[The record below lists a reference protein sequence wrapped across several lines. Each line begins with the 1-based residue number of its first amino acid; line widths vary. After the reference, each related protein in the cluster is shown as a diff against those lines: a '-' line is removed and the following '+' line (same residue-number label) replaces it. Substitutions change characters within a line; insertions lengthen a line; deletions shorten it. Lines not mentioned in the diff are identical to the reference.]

1 MAFWERKDE
10 EDLMDQSIGFD
21 GNSWTTLVNM
31 LTNLFGQFGNKW
43 FSILLSFNEDELG
56 RWL

>member
-56 RWL
+56 R